1 MKMKMLC
8 NAIYF
13 FVYYTITILFKI
25 LGCKNFTVKS
35 SDILKYYYNLKWS
48 YSFCGKAEF
57 QQPPSVMIFLKLD

>member
-8 NAIYF
+8 NAIYIF
-13 FVYYTITILFKI
+13 CLLYHYNSVKI

>member
-1 MKMKMLC
+1 MQY
-8 NAIYF
+8 IF
-13 FVYYTITILFKI
+13 LFIIPLQYRLKV

-48 YSFCGKAEF
+48 YYFFGKAEF